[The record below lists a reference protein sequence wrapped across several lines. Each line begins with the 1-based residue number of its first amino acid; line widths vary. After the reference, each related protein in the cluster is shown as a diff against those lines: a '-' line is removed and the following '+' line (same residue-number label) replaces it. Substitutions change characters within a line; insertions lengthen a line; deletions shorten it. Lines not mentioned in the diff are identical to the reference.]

1 MDKKYLQGYE
11 DLTNEQTLI
20 ERLTQRL
27 DNDFE
32 EIKTKYMAKS
42 KEDIYNDSFK
52 LALYGTFGD
61 FLSYIVDNFE
71 EDEDFLTDEQK
82 EQFNSLLAQDKN
94 VLEFLTNCYWN
105 LRHPEYYNI
114 FYSYDDCFTILE
126 DAVKQK
132 EPF

>member
-1 MDKKYLQGYE
+1 MIRYYMLLDETQEFTNPKHALFFLQR
-11 DLTNEQTLI
+11 TNF
-20 ERLTQRL
+20 R
-27 DNDFE
+27 
-32 EIKTKYMAKS
+32 
-42 KEDIYNDSFK
+42 
-52 LALYGTFGD
+52 D
-61 FLSYIVDNFE
+61 FLSYVINILE

-82 EQFNSLLAQDKN
+82 EQFNFLLTQDKN
-94 VLEFLTNCYWN
+94 ILEFLTNCYWN

>member
-1 MDKKYLQGYE
+1 MDKNS
-11 DLTNEQTLI
+11 TTEQTLKN
-20 ERLTQRL
+20 RLTQRL
-27 DNDFE
+27 DNDSE
-32 EIKTKYMAKS
+32 EIKAKYMAKS
-42 KEDIYNDSFK
+42 KEDIYNDSYR
-52 LALYGTFGD
+52 LAVCDTFRD
-61 FLSYIVDNFE
+61 FLSYVINILE
-71 EDEDFLTDEQK
+71 EDEDFLTDEQE

-94 VLEFLTNCYWN
+94 ILEFLTNCYWN

>member
-1 MDKKYLQGYE
+1 MDKN
-11 DLTNEQTLI
+11 LTIKQTLT
-20 ERLTQRL
+20 EKLTQRL

-32 EIKTKYMAKS
+32 EIKAKYMAKS

-52 LALYGTFGD
+52 LAVCDTFGE
-61 FLSYIVDNFE
+61 FLSYVVDTLN

-94 VLEFLTNCYWN
+94 ILEFLTNCYWN

-132 EPF
+132 ESF